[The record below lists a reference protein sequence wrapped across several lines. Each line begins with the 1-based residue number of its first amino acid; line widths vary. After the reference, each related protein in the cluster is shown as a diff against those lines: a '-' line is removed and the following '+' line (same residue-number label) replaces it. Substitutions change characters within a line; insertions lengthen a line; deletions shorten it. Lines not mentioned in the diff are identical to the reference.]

1 MNKAIMVHLC
11 LCLYAGSPKAVDGM
25 RAVRAAFAKIDARA
39 AERGQP

>member
-11 LCLYAGSPKAVDGM
+11 LYAGFPKAVDGM